1 MTGFWMRKFTE
12 DFKREAVRL
21 VQTSGRT
28 IEQVADDLGIGRST
42 LGKRLAKHREADL
55 LSGPHDDTAKELAR
69 LRKENEILR
78 AEWELLKKGFIAEF
92 RGMRPLS

>member
-1 MTGFWMRKFTE
+1 MVPCTKDIQMTGFGMRKFTE

-42 LGKRLAKHREADL
+42 LGKWLAKHREADL
-55 LSGPHDDTAKELAR
+55 LSGPHEDTAKELAR
-69 LRKENEILR
+69 SR
-78 AEWELLKKGFIAEF
+78 AGESGTAF
-92 RGMRPLS
+92 RALP

>member
-1 MTGFWMRKFTE
+1 MAGFGMRKFTE

-28 IEQVADDLGIGRST
+28 VEQVADDLGIGRST
-42 LGKRLAKHREADL
+42 LGKWLAKHREADL
-55 LSGPHDDTAKELAR
+55 LSGPHEDTAKELAR

-78 AEWELLKKGFIAEF
+78 AEREVTMAGACPGHGDGAV
-92 RGMRPLS
+92 R